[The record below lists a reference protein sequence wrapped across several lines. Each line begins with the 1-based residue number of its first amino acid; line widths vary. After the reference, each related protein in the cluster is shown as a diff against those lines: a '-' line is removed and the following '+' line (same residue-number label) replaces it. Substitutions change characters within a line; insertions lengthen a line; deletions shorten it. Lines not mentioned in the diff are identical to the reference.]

1 MHGDTI
7 FIPRKVGETDMH
19 RINTE
24 STGDV
29 TSHPR
34 LGVERHAPIFIG
46 GQRRSGTTL
55 MRTMLNRHPHIALVP
70 RESFFIQ
77 DRRFETFFD
86 DLLAWHSKRFAKM
99 GIGPSEMDRA
109 VAALIDHLF
118 MPFALHKGAH
128 RWADKTTVNIT
139 RIDYLF
145 RLFPG
150 AQFIHLIRDPR
161 DTLCSMKQQAA
172 TDKPNWVKFTA
183 EVTAPEWVACI
194 AAGLPWRARPE
205 RYLEVRYEHLARDPE
220 AVMRRVLAF
229 LGEPWYPAV
238 LDPSA
243 DAARPHGDGGN
254 HHKAVENHH
263 KAVFTSSI
271 GRWKRD
277 LSPDEVACIES
288 IASETMAL
296 LGYHREVV

>member
-1 MHGDTI
+1 
-7 FIPRKVGETDMH
+7 
-19 RINTE
+19 
-24 STGDV
+24 
-29 TSHPR
+29 
-34 LGVERHAPIFIG
+34 
-46 GQRRSGTTL
+46 
-55 MRTMLNRHPHIALVP
+55 
-70 RESFFIQ
+70 
-77 DRRFETFFD
+77 
-86 DLLAWHSKRFAKM
+86 LLAWHSKRFAQL
-99 GIGPSEMDRA
+99 GIAPSEMDRA

-128 RWADKTTVNIT
+128 RWADKTTENIT
-139 RIDYLF
+139 RVGYLF
-145 RLFPG
+145 RLFPD
-150 AQFIHLIRDPR
+150 AQFIHVIRDPR

-172 TDKPNWVKFTA
+172 TDKPRWVKFTA

-220 AVMRRVLAF
+220 TKMRRVLAF
-229 LGEPWYPAV
+229 LGEPWCPAV

-243 DAARPHGDGGN
+243 DAARLREDGGD
-254 HHKAVENHH
+254 HH

-271 GRWKRD
+271 GRWRRE